1 MEQASFMYLQWSYF
15 PRFSSPPSW
24 MIEAIEAIDSQ
35 KSQIESKLHDRLH
48 SDEVLEHVRIP
59 LENLGWEI
67 EKGKTKVQKIERP
80 VLHGDNGIPRVKYEI
95 DGWHNSHKA
104 VLEVESGRG
113 WQGNAVYRDLIRA
126 SIMQEVD
133 YLLLGVRQ
141 QYKHANVTQN
151 DFEKTREQV
160 EAIYASGRLS
170 LPFKGLLVFG
180 W

>member
-24 MIEAIEAIDSQ
+24 MIETIEAIDSQ
-35 KSQIESKLHDRLH
+35 KSQIESKLHDKLD

-67 EKGKTKVQKIERP
+67 EKGKTKAQKIERP

-104 VLEVESGRG
+104 VMEVESGRA

-141 QYKHANVTQN
+141 QYKYANVIQN

-160 EAIYASGRLS
+160 EAIYASGRLI

>member
-1 MEQASFMYLQWSYF
+1 M
-15 PRFSSPPSW
+15 
-24 MIEAIEAIDSQ
+24 
-35 KSQIESKLHDRLH
+35 
-48 SDEVLEHVRIP
+48 
-59 LENLGWEI
+59 
-67 EKGKTKVQKIERP
+67 
-80 VLHGDNGIPRVKYEI
+80 
-95 DGWHNSHKA
+95 
-104 VLEVESGRG
+104 EVESGRG

-141 QYKHANVTQN
+141 QYKYANVSQN

-160 EAIYASGRLS
+160 EAIYASGRLN

>member
-1 MEQASFMYLQWSYF
+1 
-15 PRFSSPPSW
+15 
-24 MIEAIEAIDSQ
+24 
-35 KSQIESKLHDRLH
+35 
-48 SDEVLEHVRIP
+48 
-59 LENLGWEI
+59 
-67 EKGKTKVQKIERP
+67 
-80 VLHGDNGIPRVKYEI
+80 
-95 DGWHNSHKA
+95 
-104 VLEVESGRG
+104 LEVESGRG

-160 EAIYASGRLS
+160 EAIYASARLN

>member
-24 MIEAIEAIDSQ
+24 MIEAIAAIDSQ
-35 KSQIESKLHDRLH
+35 KSQIESKLHDKLD
-48 SDEVLEHVRIP
+48 SDEVLEHIRIP

-67 EKGKTKVQKIERP
+67 EKGKTKAQKIERP

-104 VLEVESGRG
+104 VMEVESGRG

-141 QYKHANVTQN
+141 QYKYANVTQN

-160 EAIYASGRLS
+160 EAIYASGRLN

>member
-1 MEQASFMYLQWSYF
+1 MWILET
-15 PRFSSPPSW
+15 
-24 MIEAIEAIDSQ
+24 IEAIDSQ
-35 KSQIESKLHDRLH
+35 KSQIESKLHDKLD
-48 SDEVLEHVRIP
+48 SDEVLEHIRIP

-67 EKGKTKVQKIERP
+67 ERGKTKAQKIERP
-80 VLHGDNGIPRVKYEI
+80 VLHGDNGTPRVKYEI

-104 VLEVESGRG
+104 VMEVESGRG

-141 QYKHANVTQN
+141 QYKYANVTQN
-151 DFEKTREQV
+151 DFEKTREQL
-160 EAIYASGRLS
+160 EAIYASGRLQ
-170 LPFKGLLVFG
+170 LPFKGILVFG

>member
-35 KSQIESKLHDRLH
+35 KSQIESRLHDRLH
-48 SDEVLEHVRIP
+48 SDEVLEHIRIP

-67 EKGKTKVQKIERP
+67 EKGKTKLQKIERP
-80 VLHGDNGIPRVKYEI
+80 VLHGDNGNPRVKYEI

-113 WQGNAVYRDLIRA
+113 WQGNAVYSCLLYTSPSPRD
-126 SIMQEVD
+126 S
-133 YLLLGVRQ
+133 
-141 QYKHANVTQN
+141 
-151 DFEKTREQV
+151 
-160 EAIYASGRLS
+160 
-170 LPFKGLLVFG
+170 
-180 W
+180 

>member
-24 MIEAIEAIDSQ
+24 MIDTIQAINSKQ
-35 KSQIESKLHDRLH
+35 SQIESRLHDKLD
-48 SDEVLEHVRIP
+48 SDEVLEHIRMP

-67 EKGKTKVQKIERP
+67 EKGKTKAQKIERP

-95 DGWHNSHKA
+95 DGWHNSYKA
-104 VLEVESGRG
+104 VMEVESGRG

-141 QYKHANVTQN
+141 QYKYANVTQN

-160 EAIYASGRLS
+160 EAIYASARLN